1 MKAVCIHNYGCSEVL
16 KYEDAPAPVAGKGE
30 AVVKIAAAGL
40 NFVDIYYRSG
50 LYKAPQLPFIPGQE
64 AAGTVASIGEGVS
77 EVKPGDRVAY
87 AMTQGSYAEFA
98 VVPAWK
104 LVQLPD
110 NVDFKLG
117 AAIMLQGMTAHYL
130 THSTF
135 NLKRGQTAVVHA
147 GAGGVGLLL
156 IQIAK
161 KLGAT
166 VFTTVG
172 NEAKAELARGAGA
185 DQVII
190 YSKQDF
196 ETEVKRLTGA
206 RGVDVVYDSV
216 GASTFEKSLNCL
228 RPRGYLVYYGHSSG
242 PVPPFDPA
250 ILVAKGSL
258 FLTRPSLAHYVAT
271 REEVLSRANDLFRWV
286 GNGEL
291 KVRIG
296 HMFRLSEARKAHDE
310 LAGRRTTGKVLL
322 LPNDN

>member
-1 MKAVCIHNYGCSEVL
+1 MFDHGVAAAMLGGIQRGVGGL
-16 KYEDAPAPVAGKGE
+16 DQVAGPLRG
-30 AVVKIAAAGL
+30 I
-40 NFVDIYYRSG
+40 R
-50 LYKAPQLPFIPGQE
+50 
-64 AAGTVASIGEGVS
+64 
-77 EVKPGDRVAY
+77 
-87 AMTQGSYAEFA
+87 
-98 VVPAWK
+98 
-104 LVQLPD
+104 
-110 NVDFKLG
+110 LG
-117 AAIMLQGMTAHYL
+117 ASDADAGRDGLKEAGEQVLIGSDRCPNEGDEEDKIESTR
-130 THSTF
+130 STF
-135 NLKRGQTAVVHA
+135 TA
-147 GAGGVGLLL
+147 
-156 IQIAK
+156 K
-161 KLGAT
+161 
-166 VFTTVG
+166 
-172 NEAKAELARGAGA
+172 
-185 DQVII
+185 
-190 YSKQDF
+190 S
-196 ETEVKRLTGA
+196 EVKRLTGA

-258 FLTRPSLAHYVAT
+258 FLTRPSLAHYAAT